1 MTEANFKRRGYQM
14 EDDPNGRL
22 HQILNVVYLINY
34 WSALHQVLN
43 FGLHDQNKFYKVKN
57 EYDLK

>member
-1 MTEANFKRRGYQM
+1 M

-22 HQILNVVYLINY
+22 HQILNVVYFSNY
-34 WSALHQVLN
+34 WSALHQILS
-43 FGLHDQNKFYKVKN
+43 FGLYDQNKSYKVKN

>member
-1 MTEANFKRRGYQM
+1 M

-34 WSALHQVLN
+34 WSALLQIVNL
-43 FGLHDQNKFYKVKN
+43 GLYDQNKLYKVKN
-57 EYDLK
+57 EYDRK

>member
-1 MTEANFKRRGYQM
+1 M

-22 HQILNVVYLINY
+22 HQILNVVYFSNY
-34 WSALHQVLN
+34 RSAHHQISN
-43 FGLHDQNKFYKVKN
+43 FGLYDQNKFYKVKN

>member
-1 MTEANFKRRGYQM
+1 M

-22 HQILNVVYLINY
+22 HQILNVVYLSNY
-34 WSALHQVLN
+34 WSALHQILN
-43 FGLHDQNKFYKVKN
+43 FGLYDQNKFYKVKN